1 MKSNRY
7 VIALVAALGL
17 IPIAIDSTI
26 VVVALTPIR
35 TELHTDVN
43 TAQWILTGY
52 LLANAATVAVGGYLA
67 NRFGRKRLFI
77 LGIALFT
84 IGSALCAIAP
94 SIGWL
99 IAFRVAQG
107 VGGGALLPI
116 GPAMAFDAFPQEER
130 ARASAAV
137 AIPLLLAPVFGPI
150 AGGYLNDQFGW
161 HSIFYVN
168 LPIGV
173 IAMLVAALTL
183 PRDAAPEHRARFDVV
198 GLALSTIGVVAILYA
213 FTLVTETNPST
224 VTATNP
230 GGDLYGWGYW
240 PVWALLAVGAVTL
253 VIFAVYALRFSR
265 DPALDLK
272 QLGRYD
278 FLVSN
283 LLTWASSLVTF
294 GLLVL
299 LPVYFESVR
308 LPHLSALETG
318 VALVPFG
325 AGTLVGTVGAAG
337 LYRAIGPRWVAA
349 IGVALSAV
357 SAWLLAHT
365 IVPTADARQLLTAA
379 QTHTS
384 VPAVAGPGD
393 VAWLLFL
400 IGLSLTFIIIPA
412 QTLAL
417 EALTGEA
424 LTKASSLLLSTK
436 LIFSSVGVAII
447 TTIFV
452 NGARSRATDLANQLR
467 ALVGGAGGSP
477 NSPQALAA
485 LRALETQLGV
495 QAGVWAIQSIFWLI
509 FFGSLGVIV
518 LALLLPGRRRHLA
531 ATQANVEQAEQTG
544 TAQATSEQVVAG

>member
-1 MKSNRY
+1 MKTNRY
-7 VIALVAALGL
+7 LIALVAALGL
-17 IPIAIDSTI
+17 IPIALDSTI

-35 TELHTDVN
+35 TDLHASVN
-43 TAQWILTGY
+43 TAQWIFTGY

-67 NRFGRKRLFI
+67 NRFGRRRLFV

-84 IGSALCAIAP
+84 VGSALCAVAP

-99 IAFRVAQG
+99 IAFRVLQG
-107 VGGGALLPI
+107 IGGGVLLPI
-116 GPAMAFDAFPQEER
+116 GPAIAFDAFPKEER

-150 AGGYLNDQFGW
+150 AGGYLNDAFGW
-161 HSIFYVN
+161 HSVFLVN
-168 LPIGV
+168 LPVGV
-173 IAMLVAALTL
+173 IAIAVALLVL
-183 PRDAAPEHRARFDVV
+183 PRDDAAHSTARFDVV
-198 GLALSTIGVVAILYA
+198 GLALSTIGIVAILYA
-213 FTLVTETNPST
+213 LTLVTQTNPST
-224 VTATNP
+224 VSATNP

-240 PVWALLAVGAVTL
+240 PVWALLAVGGVAL
-253 VIFAVYALRFSR
+253 VVFAVYALRFSR

-283 LLTWASSLVTF
+283 LLTWSSSLVTF

-308 LPHLSALETG
+308 LPPLTALQTG

-325 AGTLVGTVGAAG
+325 VGTLLGTVGAAG

-349 IGVALSAV
+349 FGVALSAL

-365 IVPTADARQLLTAA
+365 IQPTANAQQLLTAA

-384 VPAVAGPGD
+384 VPSVAGPGQ
-393 VAWLLFL
+393 VGWLLFL
-400 IGLSLTFIIIPA
+400 IGLSLSFIIIPS

-436 LIFSSVGVAII
+436 LIFASVGVAII

-452 NGARSRATDLANQLR
+452 DRTRSRATDLISQLQ
-467 ALVGGAGGSP
+467 ALIGGAGGSP
-477 NSPQALAA
+477 SNPQALAA
-485 LRALETQLGV
+485 LRALEAQLGV
-495 QAGVWAIQSIFWLI
+495 QAGAWAIQSIFWLI
-509 FFGSLGVIV
+509 FFGALGVIV

-531 ATQANVEQAEQTG
+531 ATQPEQPE
-544 TAQATSEQVVAG
+544 ATQPVGEQVTVG

>member
-1 MKSNRY
+1 MKTNRY
-7 VIALVAALGL
+7 LIALVAALGL

-35 TELHTDVN
+35 ADLHADVN
-43 TAQWILTGY
+43 TAQWIITGY

-77 LGIALFT
+77 LGIAFFT
-84 IGSALCAIAP
+84 VGSALCAISP

-99 IAFRVAQG
+99 IAFRVVQG
-107 VGGGALLPI
+107 VGGGVLLPI
-116 GPAMAFDAFPQEER
+116 GPALAFDAFPQEER

-161 HSIFYVN
+161 HSVFLVN
-168 LPIGV
+168 LPVGV
-173 IAMLVAALTL
+173 IAIAAAALVL
-183 PRDAAPEHRARFDVV
+183 PRDEAGARRARFDVV
-198 GLALSTIGVVAILYA
+198 GLALSTIGIVAILYA
-213 FTLVTETNPST
+213 LTLVTQTNPST
-224 VTATNP
+224 VSATNP

-240 PVWALLAVGAVTL
+240 PVWALLGMGGVAL

-278 FLVSN
+278 FLMSN

-308 LPHLSALETG
+308 LPHLTALETG

-325 AGTLVGTVGAAG
+325 VGTLLGTVGAAA
-337 LYRAIGPRWVAA
+337 LYRAVGPRWVAA
-349 IGVALSAV
+349 IGVALSAL

-365 IVPTADARQLLTAA
+365 IQPTADARQLLTAA
-379 QTHTS
+379 QTHS
-384 VPAVAGPGD
+384 AVPSVAGPGD
-393 VAWLLFL
+393 VGWLLFL

-452 NGARSRATDLANQLR
+452 DRARSRATDLADQLR
-467 ALVGGAGGSP
+467 SLTGGAVGGAPS
-477 NSPQALAA
+477 NPQALAA
-485 LRALETQLGV
+485 LRALEAQLGV

-509 FFGSLGVIV
+509 FFGALGVIV

-531 ATQANVEQAEQTG
+531 ATQPQPERG
-544 TAQATSEQVVAG
+544 ATPPQPIGEQVTAG